1 MMKSETRSNEGGY
14 VLLVVLFV
22 LLAVSLLG
30 ISGVRQTGLQ
40 MQMAHNHQDYQVAFQ
55 AAEAALSHGEWLI
68 ANRQSFAVEV
78 QPPNL
83 NQWPFQSNA
92 AVTVGLTQEARLA
105 ASPQVLIGQPTLR
118 ILGTSGS
125 GAFCE
130 KTYPVTGFAVGYN
143 AQARVAL
150 RSYYS
155 VIDDCSVQ

>member
-1 MMKSETRSNEGGY
+1 MMKQKVQSSEAGH

-40 MQMAHNHQDYQVAFQ
+40 MRMAQNHQDYQQAFQ

-68 ANRQSFAVEV
+68 ANRQTFAVEP
-78 QPPNL
+78 QPPAL
-83 NQWPFQSNA
+83 DVWPFGSAA
-92 AVTVGLTQEARLA
+92 AVVVNLGSGTSLA
-105 ASPQVLIGQPTLR
+105 ASPQVLIGSPSLR
-118 ILGTSGS
+118 ILGVSGS
-125 GAFCE
+125 GTYCE
-130 KTYPVTGFAVGYN
+130 KTYPVTGFAVGRHLE
-143 AQARVAL
+143 ARVAL